1 MLVNINFWLEKTATL
16 RRFEYFS
23 LGIELRTQIDIAKK
37 NSMKDYAKLL
47 FLIRMIKMWTLLIK
61 KEQEI

>member
-1 MLVNINFWLEKTATL
+1 MLVNTNFLLEKTATL

-37 NSMKDYAKLL
+37 NSMKDYTKLL
-47 FLIRMIKMWTLLIK
+47 FLIRMIKM
-61 KEQEI
+61 